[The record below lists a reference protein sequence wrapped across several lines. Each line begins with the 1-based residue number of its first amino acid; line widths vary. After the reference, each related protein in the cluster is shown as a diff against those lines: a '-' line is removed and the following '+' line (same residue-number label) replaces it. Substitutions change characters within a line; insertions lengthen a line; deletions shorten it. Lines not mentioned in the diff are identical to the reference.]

1 MWNAKLHC
9 TRGVR
14 EKGAQFWSGRVVIGL
29 YSVSCMLQRNCLK
42 DSLTQ
47 WKCHWSITVWLK
59 VRYIGLIIVIIL
71 MHLSGNSDVIKLLS
85 AYFTTNLW
93 LKNLKNYNLHW
104 KHFYFNRYTLLVGKP
119 PFETSCLKDTYM
131 KIKKNEYHVP
141 SRVSLPAKNLI
152 MKLLKGDPTDRP
164 NMETLLEEEFF
175 HTGKLPGG
183 KYEYCSMMFGVLCDI
198 SCLLWF
204 VCVGKLLN
212 PIQ

>member
-14 EKGAQFWSGRVVIGL
+14 EKGAQFWSGCVVIGL

-71 MHLSGNSDVIKLLS
+71 MHLSGNSDVIKILS

-93 LKNLKNYNLHW
+93 LFFDLKI
-104 KHFYFNRYTLLVGKP
+104 
-119 PFETSCLKDTYM
+119 S
-131 KIKKNEYHVP
+131 KIKTCIGSIFTLIGTLYSWANLRSKHHV
-141 SRVSLPAKNLI
+141 SK
-152 MKLLKGDPTDRP
+152 T
-164 NMETLLEEEFF
+164 
-175 HTGKLPGG
+175 HT
-183 KYEYCSMMFGVLCDI
+183 
-198 SCLLWF
+198 WR
-204 VCVGKLLN
+204 
-212 PIQ
+212 